1 MTFKKVALVSLLALS
16 SGSALAAPALG
27 SGELDTATAEL
38 NWKGTVP
45 VVVPGNYTTITG
57 LNGMPLTSGDLAID
71 LDGTF
76 GSVAP
81 IVTEVHLLDEATGDI
96 LGLVTEAEATEL
108 NWSVITD
115 PTITATGST
124 NTSSAS
130 AILSMDGTDF
140 AKGDA
145 AIGGAPSDY
154 NVVSW
159 TVRSAAG
166 GELTDIN
173 PGDAVNVTA
182 FVQVE
187 TKF

>member
-16 SGSALAAPALG
+16 SGAALALPTLG
-27 SGELDTATAEL
+27 SGETDTATAEL

-45 VVVPGNYTTITG
+45 VVIEGNYTTITG
-57 LNGMPLTSGDLAID
+57 LNGMPLTSGDLSVD
-71 LDGTF
+71 MDGSF

-81 IVTEVHLLDEATGDI
+81 IVTEVHLLDETTGDI
-96 LGLVTEAEATEL
+96 LGLVTEAEATKL
-108 NWSVITD
+108 DWSVITD

-124 NTSSAS
+124 NTSTAS
-130 AILSMDGTDF
+130 AVLSMDGTDI
-140 AKGDA
+140 KTGDA
-145 AIGGAPSDY
+145 AIGGAPSDF

-159 TVRSAAG
+159 TVRSNAG

-187 TKF
+187 TTF